1 MEKRTVGGG
10 DVYLMEE
17 GTISQGHTPDGKE
30 DCGWRGCLPN
40 GRGDNKIRTHIP
52 DGRGDSGWRRCLPDG
67 RGDNITRTHT

>member
-17 GTISQGHTPDGKE
+17 GTISQGHTPDG
-30 DCGWRGCLPN
+30 
-40 GRGDNKIRTHIP
+40 RGDNITRTHLMEEGTISQ
-52 DGRGDSGWRRCLPDG
+52 GHTPDG